1 LCQTTQTTVHACAI
15 SQVLST
21 PEFKRFIFVDTGAG
35 HQSFIAAL
43 FALFSSLVAPK
54 VCLPFSFS
62 ITKTS
67 KVSLIS
73 SSSILRIL
81 EAFLLL
87 LLVQNLFEL
96 ARSLAPGETQ
106 DDHATSMSVGL
117 MILEFLQLLLQ
128 SKFESS

>member
-1 LCQTTQTTVHACAI
+1 LCQTSQTRVHACAI
-15 SQVLST
+15 SQVSST
-21 PEFKRFIFVDTGAG
+21 PEFKHFIFVDTGAG

-43 FALFSSLVAPK
+43 FVHFSSLVAPK

-67 KVSLIS
+67 EVSFVS
-73 SSSILRIL
+73 SSSVSQIL

-96 ARSLAPGETQ
+96 ARSLAPGET
-106 DDHATSMSVGL
+106 
-117 MILEFLQLLLQ
+117 
-128 SKFESS
+128 

>member
-1 LCQTTQTTVHACAI
+1 
-15 SQVLST
+15 LST
-21 PEFKRFIFVDTGAG
+21 PELKPFIFVDTGAG

-67 KVSLIS
+67 EVSLVS
-73 SSSILRIL
+73 SSVSQIL

-87 LLVQNLFEL
+87 LLVQKLFEL
-96 ARSLAPGETQ
+96 AR
-106 DDHATSMSVGL
+106 
-117 MILEFLQLLLQ
+117 
-128 SKFESS
+128 

>member
-1 LCQTTQTTVHACAI
+1 
-15 SQVLST
+15 LST
-21 PEFKRFIFVDTGAG
+21 PEFNHFIFVDTGAG

-43 FALFSSLVAPK
+43 FAHFSSLVAPK

-67 KVSLIS
+67 EVS
-73 SSSILRIL
+73 SSVSQIL

-96 ARSLAPGETQ
+96 ARSLAPGET
-106 DDHATSMSVGL
+106 
-117 MILEFLQLLLQ
+117 
-128 SKFESS
+128 